1 MMILDHCKPSNLGDE
16 PNIFSRGFR
25 PRNPHGFEKY
35 RFSMKN
41 TGFGN
46 TDYSFVFSE
55 VGRSACT
62 HSLKKTTWKFSP
74 MGEFHL

>member
-55 VGRSACT
+55 VGRSDC
-62 HSLKKTTWKFSP
+62 
-74 MGEFHL
+74 GFHFTVSEDLMTSGHI